1 MTAATIDLLHR
12 AIADPDTQ
20 WSLGTFGAIAEF
32 SRDADEPVTLR
43 QSGDAVSAVTARGG
57 IAIRHDPRH
66 RALASESI
74 TKSGWNQR
82 IALCLSEADAAMGG
96 RTVLTELGAD
106 TDALRASDREFSPV
120 RPRPRR
126 AACGLL
132 CAHR

>member
-32 SRDADEPVTLR
+32 SRDPTSRCTLR
-43 QSGDAVSAVTARGG
+43 QSDDAVSAVTARGG
-57 IAIRHDPRH
+57 IAIQHHPRN

-82 IALCLSEADAAMGG
+82 IALCLSEADGAMAA
-96 RTVLTELGAD
+96 E
-106 TDALRASDREFSPV
+106 P
-120 RPRPRR
+120 
-126 AACGLL
+126 C
-132 CAHR
+132 